1 METYSTLASIF
12 TVLSF
17 FAFAGIVFWAYS
29 ARRKHSFEKAANEPF
44 AIPDEA
50 QHGLF
55 RSASLGS
62 SPAARGSGGAR
73 PGPEALN
80 GESR

>member
-1 METYSTLASIF
+1 MEAYSTLASIF

-17 FAFAGIVFWAYS
+17 FAFVGIVFWAYS
-29 ARRKHSFEKAANEPF
+29 ARRKHSFEEAANEPF

-55 RSASLGS
+55 RTVSRGS
-62 SPAARGSGGAR
+62 SPAARGADCAR
-73 PGPEALN
+73 PRPDALN